1 METMLA
7 LHYFYGGKLMKL
19 AELDLSKLEMRL
31 LLITLET
38 QRDVEENIDK
48 NDRVFGHLYDEIMI
62 KDLNSLIDKF
72 ETFYKENY

>member
-1 METMLA
+1 MELS
-7 LHYFYGGKLMKL
+7 K
-19 AELDLSKLEMRL
+19 LDLSKLEMRL

-38 QRDVEENIDK
+38 QRDVEENIDI
-48 NDRVFGHLYDEIMI
+48 NDKVFGHLYDEIYI

>member
-1 METMLA
+1 MELTKM
-7 LHYFYGGKLMKL
+7 
-19 AELDLSKLEMRL
+19 EMRL

-62 KDLNSLIDKF
+62 KDLNLLIDKLK
-72 ETFYKENY
+72 TFYKENY

>member
-1 METMLA
+1 M
-7 LHYFYGGKLMKL
+7 
-19 AELDLSKLEMRL
+19 EMRL
-31 LLITLET
+31 LLLTLER

-62 KDLNSLIDKF
+62 KDLNLLIDKL